1 MNRIKGILAAGTLTG
16 LILATM
22 VAFGFQRPSMGT
34 VEETAVAPEIIINP
48 IVMPEEKVNDT
59 NQVEVQELESYTQQL
74 ETALQTMQERESAF
88 QAQINQANQT
98 IIALQD
104 QVNAQIDAQAAE
116 PIFVQAEPTSG
127 DTYEHDED
135 RYEHDDDD
143 EDEHDEDDED
153 EEDDD

>member
-22 VAFGFQRPSMGT
+22 VAFGFQRPSTST

-48 IVMPEEKVNDT
+48 IVMPEEQPVNET
-59 NQVEVQELESYTQQL
+59 NQMEVQELESYTQQL

-127 DTYEHDED
+127 GAYEHDE
-135 RYEHDDDD
+135 D
-143 EDEHDEDDED
+143 EDEHDEDDKD